1 MFYKKYCDPSACC
14 KCRDCSTMKTEKEC
28 LCCQEVEA
36 VHDFILQGIFV
47 LSQAKILSELQ
58 KQSHRCVL
66 QKRCSQ
72 KFCKISQNTFSYRTL
87 SVATPGITHNLLV
100 TSISFVRNFAMNF
113 AKFLR
118 KHFLTEHLWWLL
130 LDITHN
136 LVISIPS
143 CFCNQTWFQNCC
155 HM

>member
-47 LSQAKILSELQ
+47 FSQAKILSELQ
-58 KQSHRCVL
+58 KQSHGSVL

-72 KFCKISQNTFSYRTL
+72 KFCEISKKTFSFRTL
-87 SVATPGITHNLLV
+87 SVATFGITHNLII
-100 TSISFVRNFAMNF
+100 TNIFFCK
-113 AKFLR
+113 KFLR
-118 KHFLTEHLWWLL
+118 KGFLTEHLRWLL
-130 LDITHN
+130 LDITYN
-136 LVISIPS
+136 LIISIS
-143 CFCNQTWFQNCC
+143 ICFCNQTWFQNSS

>member
-58 KQSHRCVL
+58 KQSHGGVPVEKVFL
-66 QKRCSQ
+66 E
-72 KFCKISQNTFSYRTL
+72 IL
-87 SVATPGITHNLLV
+87 
-100 TSISFVRNFAMNF
+100 RNF
-113 AKFLR
+113 
-118 KHFLTEHLWWLL
+118 
-130 LDITHN
+130 
-136 LVISIPS
+136 
-143 CFCNQTWFQNCC
+143 
-155 HM
+155 

>member
-47 LSQAKILSELQ
+47 LSQAKILQELQ
-58 KQSHRCVL
+58 KQSHRSVL

-72 KFCKISQNTFSYRTL
+72 KFCKISKNTFSYRTPSL
-87 SVATPGITHNLLV
+87 TTSGITHNLMI
-100 TSISFVRNFAMNF
+100 TSILFCKKFCNF

-118 KHFLTEHLWWLL
+118 KYFLTEQLWWLF
-130 LDITHN
+130 LDITQN
-136 LVISIPS
+136 LVISFSS
-143 CFCNQTWFQNCC
+143 CFCNQTWFQNSC